1 MLCFFIKKNPNL
13 ENKEIVEEKQ
23 SRKIQNTYDTLNFPA
38 LDFLVLKKK
47 SRDFKKIY
55 FCRILPFIH
64 TYLD

>member
-13 ENKEIVEEKQ
+13 ENKEIVDEKQ

-47 SRDFKKIY
+47 VGISKKYISVVFY
-55 FCRILPFIH
+55 PLYIL
-64 TYLD
+64 T

>member
-47 SRDFKKIY
+47 SRDFKKYISVVFY
-55 FCRILPFIH
+55 PLYIS
-64 TYLD
+64 T